1 MVMDIA
7 KEELK
12 KMLTEIIE
20 SEGFEFVEMKL
31 ARHGKHHSLRV
42 FADRQGGISLDQCGS
57 LSRTLGRKLEEIEPF
72 GSAYTLEVS
81 SPGIDRPLKYIQ
93 QFKRNIGRSFEL
105 QLEDGNGSKLEGKLL
120 ELDNDDLKFQIKKE
134 VKVINIK
141 NIKSAKVL
149 VRF

>member
-1 MVMDIA
+1 MNLNKNKIA
-7 KEELK
+7 NKIKEE
-12 KMLTEIIE
+12 TENLGYLFIEIDFRGDTRNHILEIYIDNEVGITTVDCARVSRAVGDMIEEEELIE
-20 SEGFEFVEMKL
+20 SKY
-31 ARHGKHHSLRV
+31 R
-42 FADRQGGISLDQCGS
+42 LD
-57 LSRTLGRKLEEIEPF
+57 
-72 GSAYTLEVS
+72 VS

-93 QFKRNIGRSFEL
+93 QFERNIGRSFEL
-105 QLEDGNGSKLEGKLL
+105 QLEDENDSKLEGLLL

>member
-1 MVMDIA
+1 MNLNKNKITNRI
-7 KEELK
+7 KEE
-12 KMLTEIIE
+12 TENLGYLFIELDFRGDTRNHILEIYIDNEVGITTVDCARVSRAIGDMIEEEELIE
-20 SEGFEFVEMKL
+20 SKY
-31 ARHGKHHSLRV
+31 R
-42 FADRQGGISLDQCGS
+42 LD
-57 LSRTLGRKLEEIEPF
+57 
-72 GSAYTLEVS
+72 VS

-93 QFKRNIGRSFEL
+93 QFKKNIGRSFEL
-105 QLEDGNGSKLEGKLL
+105 QLEDGNDSKLEGKLL

>member
-1 MVMDIA
+1 MNLNKNKITNRI
-7 KEELK
+7 KEE
-12 KMLTEIIE
+12 TENLGYLFIELDFRGDTRNHILEIYIDNEVGITTVDCARVSRAIGDMIEEEELIE
-20 SEGFEFVEMKL
+20 SKY
-31 ARHGKHHSLRV
+31 R
-42 FADRQGGISLDQCGS
+42 LD
-57 LSRTLGRKLEEIEPF
+57 
-72 GSAYTLEVS
+72 VS

>member
-1 MVMDIA
+1 MNLNKNKIA
-7 KEELK
+7 NKIKEE
-12 KMLTEIIE
+12 TENLGYLFIEIDFRGDTRNHILEIYIDSEAGITTVDCARVSRAIGDMIEEEELIE
-20 SEGFEFVEMKL
+20 SKY
-31 ARHGKHHSLRV
+31 R
-42 FADRQGGISLDQCGS
+42 LD
-57 LSRTLGRKLEEIEPF
+57 
-72 GSAYTLEVS
+72 VS

-93 QFKRNIGRSFEL
+93 QFERNIGRSFEL
-105 QLEDGNGSKLEGKLL
+105 QLEDENDSKLEGKLL